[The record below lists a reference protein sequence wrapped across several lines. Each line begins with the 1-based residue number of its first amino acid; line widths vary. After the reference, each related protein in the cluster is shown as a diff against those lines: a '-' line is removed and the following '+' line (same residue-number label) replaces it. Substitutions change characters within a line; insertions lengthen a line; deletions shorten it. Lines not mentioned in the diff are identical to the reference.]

1 MNINDRVNRIEDRP
15 VTGATVLNVDVAT
28 NSILIA
34 YDEGGQG
41 WWPAD
46 CLEVT
51 PSTATL
57 TEYPAA
63 HDHD

>member
-1 MNINDRVNRIEDRP
+1 MNINDRVNRIEDRSA
-15 VTGATVLNVDVAT
+15 TGATVLAVDGAT
-28 NSILIA
+28 GSVLIA

-57 TEYPAA
+57 TK
-63 HDHD
+63 

>member
-1 MNINDRVNRIEDRP
+1 MFIHCQACDITMNIVE
-15 VTGATVLNVDVAT
+15 A
-28 NSILIA
+28 NSVLIA
-34 YDEGGQG
+34 YDERGQG